1 MARATIAVVN
11 NDTAFLELMSELLDG
26 EGYRTLICKEG
37 DKAYT
42 LVKERQPDLV
52 VLDVRLDHPESG
64 WTILELLRLDPA
76 TARIPVIVCSA
87 DGRFLREK
95 APSLRELDCDTLEK
109 PFDLEMLLGKVAA
122 ALGPQTEPDDAGRE

>member
-1 MARATIAVVN
+1 MAEPLIAVVN
-11 NDTAFLELMSELLDG
+11 NDTAYLELMHELLSL
-26 EGYRTLICKEG
+26 EGYRTVICKEG
-37 DKAYT
+37 DKAYA
-42 LVKERQPDLV
+42 LVKERRPDLV
-52 VLDVRLDHPESG
+52 VLDIRMGQPESG

-122 ALGPQTEPDDAGRE
+122 ALGPQAETDDAGGA

>member
-1 MARATIAVVN
+1 MAQATIAVVN
-11 NDTAFLELMSELLDG
+11 NDTAFLELMGELLGG

-37 DKAYT
+37 DKAYE

-87 DGRFLREK
+87 DIHCLHEQTARLEQQGYRLMEK
-95 APSLRELDCDTLEK
+95 PLQLDALLASIDALLAPSCNER
-109 PFDLEMLLGKVAA
+109 
-122 ALGPQTEPDDAGRE
+122 GR

>member
-11 NDTAFLELMSELLDG
+11 NDTAFLELMGELLGG

-37 DKAYT
+37 DKAYA

-95 APSLRELDCDTLEK
+95 AASLSDLDCDVLEK
-109 PFDLEMLLGKVAA
+109 PFDLDMLLAKVGA
-122 ALGPQTEPDDAGRE
+122 ALATRRDETE

>member
-1 MARATIAVVN
+1 MAQATIAVVN
-11 NDTAFLELMSELLDG
+11 NDTAFLELMGELLGG

-37 DKAYT
+37 DKAYA

-52 VLDVRLDHPESG
+52 VLDIRLDHPESG

-95 APSLRELDCDTLEK
+95 AAALADLDCDVLEK
-109 PFDLEMLLGKVAA
+109 PFDLDMLLAKVAA
-122 ALGPQTEPDDAGRE
+122 ALAAGRGETE

>member
-1 MARATIAVVN
+1 MTEPLIAVVN
-11 NDTAFLELMSELLDG
+11 NDTAYLELMHELLSL
-26 EGYRTLICKEG
+26 EGYRTVICKEG
-37 DKAYT
+37 DKAYA
-42 LVKERQPDLV
+42 LVKEQRPDLV
-52 VLDVRLDHPESG
+52 VLDIRMDQPESG

-122 ALGPQTEPDDAGRE
+122 ALGPQAETDGAGRE